1 MKQLLSD
8 NPQFGQAVIND
19 LTSKGKGFLKNN
31 QLLQQLYLDLIKEQL
46 KLLDGDDVEFDLYD
60 REESM
65 QDSKS
70 KQCKFIYKMLS
81 YMNPSSEMVSLSTQ
95 LDELFRNL
103 INHTFNDH
111 SCLDKGTLYS
121 CLLSQPSTY
130 LIEKFCRIENQM
142 RFSVEGLTEVDP
154 SRFAMQGF
162 KQQNISVACLLCYA
176 QSFMKNRKD
185 AWQYLYFHALEGYHV
200 LENIVV
206 RLTIIIVIIVE
217 KNDSLIYYLPFP

>member
-1 MKQLLSD
+1 M
-8 NPQFGQAVIND
+8 IND

-46 KLLDGDDVEFDLYD
+46 KLLEGDDVELASYD
-60 REESM
+60 REEST

-70 KQCKFIYKMLS
+70 KQCKFIYQMLS

-95 LDELFRNL
+95 LDELFQNL
-103 INHTFNDH
+103 INHTFSDH

-130 LIEKFCRIENQM
+130 LIEKFCRIENQI
-142 RFSVEGLTEVDP
+142 RFSVEGLPEVHL

-162 KQQNISVACLLCYA
+162 KQQSISLVCLLCYA

-185 AWQYLYFHALEGYHV
+185 AWQYLSFHALEGYHV
-200 LENIVV
+200 LENVVV
-206 RLTIIIVIIVE
+206 RLNVILFFSIRG
-217 KNDSLIYYLPFP
+217 KMH